1 MTGLSIMLISFIIS
15 FYILFR
21 INNHIEEKNEG
32 YKKFVSFQHI
42 FNEYNITD
50 NEIDVILKTNE
61 GKHKYGK
68 LIKRIIIID
77 NKVIEQID
85 YIPHNIKKDTIFK
98 EDKMVKY
105 KLL

>member
-15 FYILFR
+15 FCILSR

-32 YKKFVSFQHI
+32 YRKFVSLQHI
-42 FNEYNITD
+42 FNEYNIID
-50 NEIDVILKTNE
+50 NEINVILKTNE
-61 GKHKYGK
+61 GKYKYGK
-68 LIKRIIIID
+68 LFKRLIIID
-77 NKVIEQID
+77 NKVMEQID

-98 EDKMVKY
+98 EEKIVKY